1 VTEPFAEYDAPAP
14 SPLAA
19 GPIPDLDGA
28 TSTGHPRVDAA
39 LAALA
44 NVADEPPVQ
53 QIAPLTD
60 AHHVLRETLDSI
72 GDV

>member
-1 VTEPFAEYDAPAP
+1 MTEPYSYDAPAP

-19 GPIPDLDGA
+19 VDLPDLDGA

-39 LAALA
+39 LTTLAA
-44 NVADEPPVQ
+44 VADLPPVQ